1 MSSRYLIATCSICE
15 RQTGD
20 NSDPP
25 ICCRCRRNEKA
36 SLFGLR
42 KKTKFIRPP
51 EHIHVWE
58 SGSLPC
64 RRCGRNVVVPKGL
77 ELAAATQPVA
87 VECDRPCVRAVVVA
101 SVEESED

>member
-1 MSSRYLIATCSICE
+1 MSSRYLVAICSRCE

-20 NSDPP
+20 ESEPP

-36 SLFGLR
+36 SLAGLR
-42 KKTKFIRPP
+42 KKTKFVRQP

-64 RRCGRNVVVPKGL
+64 RRCGRQVVVPKGL
-77 ELAAATQPVA
+77 ELAAATQQVI

-101 SVEESED
+101 SVEDGED